1 MHSFTPPCKDMEK
14 YLKTRQ
20 TDRQESVGVV
30 VVCGDGEVGVTRMM
44 GTTTKT
50 QQSTL
55 DVSKI
60 LEVHAGD
67 SCDKKP
73 EKKTIRNSG

>member
-1 MHSFTPPCKDMEK
+1 
-14 YLKTRQ
+14 
-20 TDRQESVGVV
+20 VGVV

-67 SCDKKP
+67 SCDKKLKKINP
-73 EKKTIRNSG
+73 E